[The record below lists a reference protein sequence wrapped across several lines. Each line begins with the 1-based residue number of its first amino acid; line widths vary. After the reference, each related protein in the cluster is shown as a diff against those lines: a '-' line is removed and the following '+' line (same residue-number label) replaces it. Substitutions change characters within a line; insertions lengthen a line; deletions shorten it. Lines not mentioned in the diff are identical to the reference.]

1 MVDLTL
7 PMYLPS
13 SNMLSMKKLVSFV
26 VILAVVKLVNRY
38 LTTFTKISRSLKR
51 PYPNYQMSSL
61 CVFRAYTHMAEL
73 YLGIKK
79 SRQLGLIPLPFKKSN

>member
-13 SNMLSMKKLVSFV
+13 SNMLSMKKLVSFF
-26 VILAVVKLVNRY
+26 VISAVVKLVNRY

-61 CVFRAYTHMAEL
+61 CVFRAYTLTWLSFIQWH
-73 YLGIKK
+73 KK
-79 SRQLGLIPLPFKKSN
+79 KAGNLA